1 MSELTSDLL
10 FIIIVLVVT
19 AVLGILTGHLIGLL
33 KSRNKVKLLKKKMGD
48 LEADLILNEKG
59 KNEIEAEANA
69 LQERYDKR
77 IAELEMELSSR
88 KEEANELETKASELE
103 TKASEMETKAS
114 ELETKASEMENKA
127 SELETRTDNLS
138 VSLEKQ
144 VSELENELSS
154 FREEKVELEEKTRDL
169 AQALEEVKSVD
180 RQRNIEQEI
189 ASQAVKTGPRIYN
202 LKIIEGIGPKIEQIL
217 KEEGIDSFVKLS
229 HADPDEIRT
238 MLIRNGGS
246 AFRVHDPRSWPEQAK
261 LAADEEWTEL
271 KEYQEK
277 LIGGK

>member
-10 FIIIVLVVT
+10 FIIIVLVVA
-19 AVLGILTGHLIGLL
+19 AVLGILTGHLTGML
-33 KSRNKVKLLKKKMGD
+33 KSRDKVNHLRKKIAD
-48 LEADLILNEKG
+48 LEADLIQNEKG

-69 LQERYDKR
+69 LRERYDQQ

-88 KEEANELETKASELE
+88 REEASELEIKANELETRAVELE
-103 TKASEMETKAS
+103 SKA
-114 ELETKASEMENKA
+114 
-127 SELETRTDNLS
+127 DNLS

-144 VSELENELSS
+144 VSELEGEISS
-154 FREEKVELEEKTRDL
+154 FREEKVELEEKARNL
-169 AQALEEVKSVD
+169 AHALEEVKSAD

-189 ASQAVKTGPRIYN
+189 ASQAVKTGPRVYN

-229 HADPDEIRT
+229 NTDPDHIRSV
-238 MLIRNGGS
+238 LIRNGGS

-261 LAADEEWTEL
+261 LAADESWTEL
-271 KEYQEK
+271 KEFQDK
-277 LIGGK
+277 LIAGK